1 MTTRR
6 GCSLAAIVSVALGAL
21 FTVLPSH
28 AHHSFGLYSDDVGE
42 FEGTLVDVDWRNPH
56 VRLTLRLANQAGAD
70 ELRTLEGAA
79 GYILQRR
86 GLDKDLFRPGDTLR
100 VAGRPHTRDTT
111 LIWLHNILLEDG
123 EELLMVGGVE
133 PRWTNDSLGSDQEL
147 VLEDT
152 ALQDRGLFRVWSV
165 PVLRPITYG
174 EDLPYR
180 ETPPNGGLE
189 WIERL
194 NGYAARCE
202 PVGMPGVMATPYPF
216 EFIDRGAS
224 IELLGFSNNAPIART
239 IYVSEDGQL
248 PPEIESD
255 RMGIS
260 MGRWR
265 TDREFVVTTT
275 QIDWP
280 YFDDSAGTPQSE
292 DMVVTEI
299 LTLSDDQTRLD
310 YRMVIDDSSLFT
322 EAATV
327 IETYWVALGEALV
340 QPPDCS
346 N

>member
-1 MTTRR
+1 MLFILRR
-6 GCSLAAIVSVALGAL
+6 MIPTFVIVAAAI
-21 FTVLPSH
+21 PSH
-28 AHHSFGLYSDDVGE
+28 AHHSFGLYSDDVRE
-42 FEGTLVDVDWRNPH
+42 LEGTLVDVDWRNPH
-56 VRLTLRLANQAGAD
+56 VRLTLRVSNYSGGEASW
-70 ELRTLEGAA
+70 TLEGAA

-86 GLDKDLFRPGDTLR
+86 GLERGLFQPGDTLR
-100 VAGRPHTRDTT
+100 VAGRQHTRDST
-111 LIWLHNILLEDG
+111 LIWLHNVLLEGG
-123 EELLMVGGVE
+123 EELLMIGGVE
-133 PRWTNDSLGSDQEL
+133 PRWTGESLGSDQEL

-152 ALQDRGLFRVWSV
+152 ELEDRGLFRVWSV

-180 ETPPNGGLE
+180 ETPPSGGLE

-194 NGYAARCE
+194 NGYAERCE

-216 EFIDRGAS
+216 QFIDQGVS

-239 IYVSEDGQL
+239 IHVPEDGRL
-248 PPEIESD
+248 PPEIEAD
-255 RMGIS
+255 RMGVS

-265 TDREFVVTTT
+265 SDRELVVTTT

-292 DMVVTEI
+292 DMVVTEF
-299 LTLSDDQTRLD
+299 LTLSGDQTRLD
-310 YRMVIDDSSLFT
+310 YRMVVDESSLFT
-322 EAATV
+322 EPATV